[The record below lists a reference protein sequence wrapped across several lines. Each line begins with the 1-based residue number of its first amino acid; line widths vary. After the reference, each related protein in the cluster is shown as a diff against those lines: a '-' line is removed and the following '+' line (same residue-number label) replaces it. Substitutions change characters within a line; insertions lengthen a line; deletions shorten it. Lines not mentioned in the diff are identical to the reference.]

1 MWMYAAGSTNA
12 TRCLESLPSDP
23 QVHIRGH
30 RAIIFATA
38 TATATTTAAAADT
51 STTADTAAGAN
62 PIRGTEEERRERCH
76 GERDAVTCRAAAP
89 IDEIGSARNAVEAIL
104 TGGDAAEPRPRL
116 LRIDLVIGSIVGK
129 CMFYTKTSCMKLLCP
144 LGDKPNPEEY
154 TAMSVLHGNEI
165 AMAEKPEVER

>member
-1 MWMYAAGSTNA
+1 VDAGFWANGSTNA
-12 TRCLESLPSDP
+12 TRRLESLPSDP

-38 TATATTTAAAADT
+38 TATTTTAAAADT
-51 STTADTAAGAN
+51 STTAGAAAGAN

-76 GERDAVTCRAAAP
+76 GERDAVTCGAAAP

-104 TGGDAAEPRPRL
+104 TGVMRQSPVPRL

-154 TAMSVLHGNEI
+154 TAVSVLHGNEI
-165 AMAEKPEVER
+165 AMTEPEVER